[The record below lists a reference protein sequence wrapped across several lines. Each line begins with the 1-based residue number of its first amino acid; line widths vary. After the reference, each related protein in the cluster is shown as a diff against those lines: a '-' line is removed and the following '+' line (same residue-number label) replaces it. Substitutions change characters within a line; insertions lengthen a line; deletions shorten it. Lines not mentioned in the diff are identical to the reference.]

1 MSFVLGV
8 TGGIASGKST
18 VVDFFKAEG
27 FPVVDGD
34 IIARE
39 VVEPGTEGLMALEK
53 VFGKTILQNDGSLD
67 RKKLGTL
74 IFQNEQK
81 RHLLNKTLDPFI
93 RDEIKKQTLEA
104 KKGSHLVI
112 VDIPLLFEG
121 HYESMMDEV
130 ATVYVTPDIQL
141 ERLMARNNLSEEEAL
156 KRINSQLPLEEK
168 KKRAD
173 FVFDN
178 CNSQETARQEVLKW
192 LERKKFVS

>member
-81 RHLLNKTLDPFI
+81 RHLSLGD
-93 RDEIKKQTLEA
+93 
-104 KKGSHLVI
+104 
-112 VDIPLLFEG
+112 
-121 HYESMMDEV
+121 
-130 ATVYVTPDIQL
+130 
-141 ERLMARNNLSEEEAL
+141 
-156 KRINSQLPLEEK
+156 
-168 KKRAD
+168 
-173 FVFDN
+173 
-178 CNSQETARQEVLKW
+178 C
-192 LERKKFVS
+192 